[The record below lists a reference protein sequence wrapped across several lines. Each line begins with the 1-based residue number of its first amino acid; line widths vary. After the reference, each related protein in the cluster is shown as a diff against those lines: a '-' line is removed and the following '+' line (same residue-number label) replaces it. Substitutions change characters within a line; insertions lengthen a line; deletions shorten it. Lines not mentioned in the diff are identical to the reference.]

1 MLRNYIIPI
10 VLFSGS
16 FICLFL
22 NDIFQEPLYFSI
34 FLSLFL
40 LGGIFSSYKI
50 ITTIITKKVITDRK
64 TQFTFNKAI
73 LILSVLIYGVMAIQ
87 IWIKN
92 TDTLVISYGILAAG
106 IAIALQDLFR
116 NFVGGIL
123 IALTSIYKIGDR
135 IEVEGSIGD
144 IMDISI
150 LNTTMMEIKGWFEAE
165 QPTGRLIIVPNA
177 IVISKKVVNY
187 TKDHDF
193 IWDEIRVPLT
203 YESDWKAA
211 INSFLEIVRTETA
224 DITLQ
229 AEIEVERLG
238 EKYYLPKKVTEP
250 AAYVKLTDNWVEVG
264 IRYVTDTRTRRIL
277 NDTLNRK
284 ILDDVAGT
292 EAYSIASET
301 MEIQGKRAV
310 ELFRKELIKK

>member
-144 IMDISI
+144 IMDICI

-277 NDTLNRK
+277 NDTLTRK

-310 ELFRKELIKK
+310 ELFRKELI

>member
-1 MLRNYIIPI
+1 MLRNYIIPVI
-10 VLFSGS
+10 LFSGS
-16 FICLFL
+16 VLCWFL
-22 NDIFQEPLYFSI
+22 NETFEDPIYFRL

-40 LGGIFSSYKI
+40 MGVIFCTYKI
-50 ITTIITKKVITDRK
+50 VTEVIAKKVIKNRK

-73 LILSVLIYGVMAIQ
+73 LIISGAILLIFIIQ
-87 IWIKN
+87 IWVEN
-92 TDTLVISYGILAAG
+92 TESLVISYGILAAG

-150 LNTTMMEIKGWFEAE
+150 LNTTMMEIKGWIDAE

-177 IVISKKVVNY
+177 IVISGKIFNY
-187 TKDHDF
+187 TKDHNF
-193 IWDEIRVPLT
+193 IWDEIRVSLT

-211 INSFLEIVRTETA
+211 INSFLEIVTTETRE
-224 DITLQ
+224 ITMQ
-229 AEIEVERLG
+229 AEAEVERLG

-250 AAYVKLTDNWVEVG
+250 SVYVKLKDNRVELS
-264 IRYVTDTRTRRIL
+264 IRYVADTKTRRIQSDIL
-277 NDTLNRK
+277 HRK
-284 ILDDVAGT
+284 ILDDIAVAKNY
-292 EAYSIASET
+292 AIASAT
-301 MEIQGKRAV
+301 MEVQGRHTV
-310 ELFRKELIKK
+310 ELLKD

>member
-1 MLRNYIIPI
+1 MLRNYIIPVI
-10 VLFSGS
+10 LFSGS
-16 FICLFL
+16 VLCWFL
-22 NDIFQEPLYFSI
+22 NETFEDPIYFRL

-40 LGGIFSSYKI
+40 MGVIFCTYKI
-50 ITTIITKKVITDRK
+50 VTEVIAKKVIKNRK

-73 LILSVLIYGVMAIQ
+73 LIISGAILLIFIIQ
-87 IWIKN
+87 IWVEN
-92 TDTLVISYGILAAG
+92 TESLVISYGILAAG

-150 LNTTMMEIKGWFEAE
+150 LNTTMMEIKGWIDAE

-177 IVISKKVVNY
+177 IVISGKIFNY
-187 TKDHDF
+187 TKDHNF
-193 IWDEIRVPLT
+193 IWDEIRVSLT

-211 INSFLEIVRTETA
+211 INSFLEIVTTETRE
-224 DITLQ
+224 ITMQ
-229 AEIEVERLG
+229 AEAEVERLG

-250 AAYVKLTDNWVEVG
+250 SVYVKLKDNRVELS
-264 IRYVTDTRTRRIL
+264 IRYVADTKTRRIQSDIL
-277 NDTLNRK
+277 HRK
-284 ILDDVAGT
+284 ILDDIAVAKNY
-292 EAYSIASET
+292 AIASAT
-301 MEIQGKRAV
+301 MEVQGRHTV
-310 ELFRKELIKK
+310 ELLRS

>member
-277 NDTLNRK
+277 NDTLTRK

-310 ELFRKELIKK
+310 ELFRKELI

>member
-310 ELFRKELIKK
+310 ELFRKELI